1 MSDQPPYRITPNMLA
16 GVEEIGEAIGRAE
29 AAGFAQDLRLR
40 RANRIRSV
48 QGTLAI
54 EGNRLSQDQVAAILD
69 GKPLAAPPRE
79 IQEARNAIQAYD
91 RLEQWRPRSQ
101 TDLLDAHRIL
111 MAALLDAPGQYR
123 RGKVVVAGQEGIQ
136 HIAPSAPRVP
146 QLMAALFAWL
156 KETKE
161 HPLIASSVF
170 HYEFEFIH
178 PFEDGNG
185 RLGRLWQ
192 TLVLARWRPLFAH
205 IPVESLILARQADY
219 YKAIR
224 RSSAA
229 GESTAFIEFML
240 EVIAEALLNPTA
252 SDQVGDQVAL
262 LLRALR
268 NGPKTTAELMAGLGL
283 KHRPSFRKNHLR
295 PALLAGLVEM
305 THPESPTAKTQRY
318 RLTRKGREAHR
329 N

>member
-1 MSDQPPYRITPNMLA
+1 
-16 GVEEIGEAIGRAE
+16 
-29 AAGFAQDLRLR
+29 
-40 RANRIRSV
+40 
-48 QGTLAI
+48 
-54 EGNRLSQDQVAAILD
+54 
-69 GKPLAAPPRE
+69 
-79 IQEARNAIQAYD
+79 
-91 RLEQWRPRSQ
+91 
-101 TDLLDAHRIL
+101 
-111 MAALLDAPGQYR
+111 MAALLDAPGRYR
-123 RGKVVVAGQEGIQ
+123 RGK
-136 HIAPSAPRVP
+136 
-146 QLMAALFAWL
+146 
-156 KETKE
+156 KETNE
-161 HPLIASSVF
+161 HPLVASSVF
-170 HYEFEFIH
+170 HYELEFIH

-224 RSSAA
+224 RSSAE

-252 SDQVGDQVAL
+252 SDQVAL

-268 NGPKTTAELMAGLGL
+268 NGPKTAAELMAGLGL
-283 KHRPSFRKNHLR
+283 KHRASFRKTHLR

-318 RLTRKGREAHR
+318 RLTPKGREAHR

>member
-1 MSDQPPYRITPNMLA
+1 M
-16 GVEEIGEAIGRAE
+16 
-29 AAGFAQDLRLR
+29 
-40 RANRIRSV
+40 
-48 QGTLAI
+48 
-54 EGNRLSQDQVAAILD
+54 
-69 GKPLAAPPRE
+69 
-79 IQEARNAIQAYD
+79 
-91 RLEQWRPRSQ
+91 
-101 TDLLDAHRIL
+101 
-111 MAALLDAPGQYR
+111 
-123 RGKVVVAGQEGIQ
+123 
-136 HIAPSAPRVP
+136 
-146 QLMAALFAWL
+146 
-156 KETKE
+156 
-161 HPLIASSVF
+161 
-170 HYEFEFIH
+170 
-178 PFEDGNG
+178 
-185 RLGRLWQ
+185 
-192 TLVLARWRPLFAH
+192 
-205 IPVESLILARQADY
+205 ESLILARQADY

>member
-1 MSDQPPYRITPNMLA
+1 
-16 GVEEIGEAIGRAE
+16 
-29 AAGFAQDLRLR
+29 
-40 RANRIRSV
+40 
-48 QGTLAI
+48 
-54 EGNRLSQDQVAAILD
+54 
-69 GKPLAAPPRE
+69 
-79 IQEARNAIQAYD
+79 
-91 RLEQWRPRSQ
+91 
-101 TDLLDAHRIL
+101 
-111 MAALLDAPGQYR
+111 MAALLDAPGRYR
-123 RGKVVVAGQEGIQ
+123 QGK
-136 HIAPSAPRVP
+136 
-146 QLMAALFAWL
+146 
-156 KETKE
+156 KETNE
-161 HPLIASSVF
+161 HPLVASSVF
-170 HYEFEFIH
+170 HYELEFIH

-224 RSSAA
+224 HSSAE

-240 EVIAEALLNPTA
+240 EVIVEALLNPAA
-252 SDQVGDQVAL
+252 SDQASDQVAL

-268 NGPKTTAELMAGLGL
+268 NGPKTAAELMAGLGL
-283 KHRPSFRKNHLR
+283 KHRASFRKNYLR

-318 RLTRKGREAHR
+318 RLTPKGREAHR